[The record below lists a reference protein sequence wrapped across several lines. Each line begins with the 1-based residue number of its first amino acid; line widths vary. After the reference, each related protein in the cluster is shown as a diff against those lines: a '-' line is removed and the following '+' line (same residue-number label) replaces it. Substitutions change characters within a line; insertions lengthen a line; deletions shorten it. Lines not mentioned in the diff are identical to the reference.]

1 MQVPTARLLPGKRT
15 YALGPV
21 TVVCRATRTS
31 TVPKRNRIRW
41 CPQSDSLDR
50 DGGLVPLPLRAASP
64 RALSPDSDAD
74 GSPADGAG
82 ASGMRMREFQA
93 ARERLQGRQ
102 QEQAR
107 ALMGQARAGGGA
119 RP

>member
-1 MQVPTARLLPGKRT
+1 MQVPTARLLPGKHT

-31 TVPKRNRIRW
+31 TVPERNRIRW

-64 RALSPDSDAD
+64 RALSQDSDAD

-82 ASGMRMREFQA
+82 APRTPRVYRSTRKRIPGK
-93 ARERLQGRQ
+93 
-102 QEQAR
+102 
-107 ALMGQARAGGGA
+107 
-119 RP
+119 